1 MSVSDPRPDSSL
13 PGADHLPDTLD
24 GLQADAGAV
33 LARHRGRSVA
43 VSYGS
48 AAGELAACLNAV
60 GIASCAEL
68 TKLEL
73 TAPGPNLDRVLMGLL
88 GIPLLAGGIHQTRA
102 VGWYRPD
109 DTRLITLC
117 EAEQAERLRGRL
129 DFWTLRDPT
138 VALHDRTDEWAAIAV
153 IGRRARLL
161 LDELGV
167 YGPGHDPRAVPPV
180 TRTADD
186 PRTSWLLHADDDA
199 LAITPRA
206 AAPALWQR
214 ITRTGRPMRI
224 CAVGHE
230 ALLRY
235 RMLTRL
241 AWLRA
246 EPGRAG

>member
-1 MSVSDPRPDSSL
+1 MSVSDPLPDSTAS
-13 PGADHLPDTLD
+13 GAGHPPDAL
-24 GLQADAGAV
+24 GRLQADAGAV
-33 LARHRGRSVA
+33 LACHRGRPVA

-48 AAGELAACLNAV
+48 AAGELAACLNSV
-60 GIASCAEL
+60 GIASRAEL

-73 TAPGPNLDRVLMGLL
+73 MAPGPNLDRVLTGLL
-88 GIPLLAGGIHQTRA
+88 GAPLLAGGIHQTRA

-109 DTRLITLC
+109 DTRLIALC

-138 VALHDRTDEWAAIAV
+138 VALADRTDEWAAIAV
-153 IGRRARLL
+153 IGRRAQLL

-167 YGPGHDPRAVPPV
+167 YGPGHDPRAVPPA

-186 PRTSWLLHADDDA
+186 AQTAWLLHADDDA

-206 AAPALWQR
+206 AAAALWQR
-214 ITRTGRPMRI
+214 ITRTGRPLQI

-235 RMLTRL
+235 RMLTQL
-241 AWLRA
+241 ACSR
-246 EPGRAG
+246 